1 MLAGRAGYGVGVQEA
16 TDPGPVVKPYALDV
30 IRHWPPV
37 AREAAYHVILVHR
50 QPHVVEPDVLEWHA
64 IGPWKRVTV
73 TADAKD
79 ADDVVEAVI
88 EATVPTDRRG
98 DLEAVAEEFRVRVGS
113 GDELAVRGRDLAGN
127 VITLNIVHELVE
139 GTLTPEEAR
148 DRRALDMADLR
159 AGRPPVTAETCRFAD
174 DAPHGEPR
182 TVGSRR
188 LASDLRARGRRTG

>member
-1 MLAGRAGYGVGVQEA
+1 MQQA
-16 TDPGPVVKPYALDV
+16 TDQGSVVKPYALDV
-30 IRHWPPV
+30 IRHWPRV

-50 QPHVVEPDVLEWHA
+50 QPHVVEPDMLEWHG

-73 TADAKD
+73 AADAED
-79 ADDVVEAVI
+79 PDDVVEAVI
-88 EATVPTDRRG
+88 EAIVPADRRG
-98 DLEAVAEEFRVRVGS
+98 DVAAVAAEFRVHVGS

-127 VITLNIVHELVE
+127 VITLNILHELVE
-139 GTLTPEEAR
+139 GTLTPDDAR